1 MKAFFGKRLRDK
13 VSLQSLAKMN
23 REELLYQGL
32 PKLILELMEKYF
44 RIVVEGMENIPRF
57 GKGLIV
63 ANHSG
68 FTGFDAVMIG
78 YEIFKQ
84 KHRII
89 RPLVHNLW
97 FTEQFKVM
105 ATNVGFVEASKEAGI
120 EILNKNRLSLL
131 FPEGEEG
138 NFKPFPKRYQLQEF
152 KRGFVRMTMETQAPI
167 IPAYVIGAEESNIT
181 LSQLSLAKQL
191 FGRLIPIPL
200 NVVPL
205 PAKWKIGFLP
215 PIDMSSYTK
224 EDTSNKELVHKI
236 ANDVQ
241 NRIQQKIDQEL
252 EKRTFVFFADS
263 WHR

>member
-84 KHRII
+84 KKRIL
-89 RPLVHNLW
+89 RPLVHHLW
-97 FTEQFKVM
+97 FSPQWKVM
-105 ATNVGFVEASKEAGI
+105 ATSLGFEEANKENGI
-120 EILNKNRLSLL
+120 KLLNRNRLVLL
-131 FPEGEEG
+131 FPEGEQG
-138 NFKPFPKRYQLQEF
+138 NFKPITK
-152 KRGFVRMTMETQAPI
+152 
-167 IPAYVIGAEESNIT
+167 AY
-181 LSQLSLAKQL
+181 
-191 FGRLIPIPL
+191 
-200 NVVPL
+200 
-205 PAKWKIGFLP
+205 
-215 PIDMSSYTK
+215 
-224 EDTSNKELVHKI
+224 
-236 ANDVQ
+236 
-241 NRIQQKIDQEL
+241 
-252 EKRTFVFFADS
+252 
-263 WHR
+263 